1 MGAPGCHSGRAGA
14 LRRFLLGFRYAGE
27 GISYV
32 LRTQRNAR
40 IHLAISIVVILA
52 AIYFRVSALE
62 WAVLALTI
70 GFVFSAEM
78 VNTVAEM
85 AVDLLTQRHHPMAK
99 AAKDVGAGAVL
110 VGAIAGIAVGI
121 AIFGPRIWS
130 LLVARR

>member
-1 MGAPGCHSGRAGA
+1 MK
-14 LRRFLLGFRYAGE
+14 RFLLGFRYAGE

-32 LRTQRNAR
+32 LRTQPNAR

-62 WAVLALTI
+62 WAILALTI
-70 GFVFSAEM
+70 GVVFSAEM

-85 AVDLLTQRHHPMAK
+85 AVDILTQRQHPMAK

-110 VGAIAGIAVGI
+110 VGAIASVAVGL
-121 AIFGPRIWS
+121 AIFGPRIWF

>member
-1 MGAPGCHSGRAGA
+1 VGTPGRHSRRADA

-40 IHLAISIVVILA
+40 VHLAISIVVVLAGIIL
-52 AIYFRVSALE
+52 RVTNIE
-62 WAVLALTI
+62 WAILALTI
-70 GFVFSAEM
+70 GVVFSAEM

-85 AVDLLTQRHHPMAK
+85 AVDMLTQRRHPMAK

-110 VGAIAGIAVGI
+110 VGAIAGVTVGI
-121 AIFGPRIWS
+121 AIFGPRLWA
-130 LLVARR
+130 LLVPRR